1 LDEATTHLD
10 KDTIVSLIRALRQY
24 TGAVLLVSHDR
35 HFIRCVIEGAPV
47 LSPSSEAEDEDEKS
61 DDESDG
67 KACEKTGMVI
77 YVGKGKVKPLSGG
90 IDDYVVLVEKQ
101 MKRLG
106 LIEKG

>member
-35 HFIRCVIEGAPV
+35 HFVRCVVEGAPI
-47 LSPSSEAEDEDEKS
+47 LPPSEAEDEDEKS
-61 DDESDG
+61 DDESEG
-67 KACEKTGMVI
+67 NASGKTGVVF

-90 IDDYVVLVEKQ
+90 IDDYVALVEKQ